1 MRICEAL
8 TFSPTK
14 PNYKSICDMVS
25 NSFVEMVVSD
35 WKTQMPFIKYPS
47 SPLPCFQWDHKDA

>member
-1 MRICEAL
+1 MRICEGL

-35 WKTQMPFIKYPS
+35 RKTQMPFIKYPS
-47 SPLPCFQWDHKDA
+47 SPLPCFQ